1 MEPDAPPEPPR
12 RSLERPG
19 AGGAGPFLS
28 AAAPPGS
35 PGRAEQGPIGDTAA
49 PALRSPGAPEPG
61 GRKGD
66 AEPGSALRGRPK
78 ALIRPAVPVPRVHVQ
93 NRNRLAR
100 RGPDTPTTTPRRR
113 GLSGHRYAIPGSTE
127 SDLRPA
133 GCLGQGRCSR
143 HPGSAT
149 LPRPGNAGMVRRGNV
164 MEASTAELIAAIRA
178 KAEARLFPAPDLTT
192 ASAKEINARRSQSH
206 RVRIVSLP

>member
-100 RGPDTPTTTPRRR
+100 RGPDTPTTTPGDGGSPATATRYR
-113 GLSGHRYAIPGSTE
+113 GPPSRIYGRQDASSKGGAAGTPALLRCRGRVTPAW
-127 SDLRPA
+127 SD
-133 GCLGQGRCSR
+133 GV
-143 HPGSAT
+143 T
-149 LPRPGNAGMVRRGNV
+149 
-164 MEASTAELIAAIRA
+164 
-178 KAEARLFPAPDLTT
+178 
-192 ASAKEINARRSQSH
+192 
-206 RVRIVSLP
+206 